1 MIDIPCHQGFGVTVA
16 FNKQEGV
23 TTMNDLSQALSQ
35 ALSQVQSCRELL
47 DFQNVEPNLYQA
59 LYQVLSQNWD
69 KPTLTS
75 IIQILKETIEDCSM
89 KQLLKTVREKNRM
102 RLMNLYI
109 KPLMVVGLIEM
120 IHPEVPKHPKQKY
133 KLSDKGR
140 VFLLKIFK
148 RI

>member
-23 TTMNDLSQALSQ
+23 TTMNDLSQ